1 MMQDLGVFPIGIP
14 PLVSHEPASTRRC
27 PQATRADRLL
37 LLFIAPLLL
46 ISPVTMS
53 AAAKLK
59 LSPALKQLI
68 ALPSA
73 KGAALPSPPPAA
85 FKSLFD
91 NIRHKGER
99 GGIGRETWL
108 TLGTAALFTVNSPDA
123 VCQLFNY
130 ASEGNDTKGKVDVA
144 SVMRE
149 TGLKCI
155 SFNGIPRSI
164 NNLNALHSHLPEEV
178 LQNINEEPQR

>member
-1 MMQDLGVFPIGIP
+1 
-14 PLVSHEPASTRRC
+14 
-27 PQATRADRLL
+27 
-37 LLFIAPLLL
+37 
-46 ISPVTMS
+46 MS

-73 KGAALPSPPPAA
+73 KGAALPAPPPAA
-85 FKSLFD
+85 FKQVFD

-99 GGIGRETWL
+99 GGVGRETWL

-130 ASEGNDTKGKVDVA
+130 ASEGADTKGKVDVA